1 MYSVIVVDG
10 DTETVELLKTGV
22 EWNRLGCRLA
32 GTALSIKEGLF
43 LVQTEKPDLVITD
56 MRIGREKENDF
67 LRILYERQQKK
78 RPLVIILSA
87 CRDFEEACRAIRYE
101 AALYLTKPPRMDE
114 LEEGIL
120 WVLDR
125 LEIKRRQIVRLAQE
139 KQERRD
145 GREEIMRS
153 ESGGLTKQKRLSG
166 NSSLPERT
174 GAENQGERPET
185 DDRGKEPGTK
195 RAERKDARAVSDRTL
210 SELQR
215 IRSGM
220 QNYSPFIREALRFI
234 DSHLEQELSLTVLCE
249 ELSLSHS
256 YFSKKFKRETGTG
269 YVTYVTMA
277 KMERA
282 RTLMEDPRNRA
293 NEIAKQLGYYD
304 YSYFFQNFR
313 RYFGCSPR
321 EFKSHGRI
329 PE

>member
-67 LRILYERQQKK
+67 LRILYERQQEK

-153 ESGGLTKQKRLSG
+153 ESGGLTKQKRLSETAACRSG
-166 NSSLPERT
+166 QELKIRANGLKQMTEAKSRGQSGQRERM
-174 GAENQGERPET
+174 
-185 DDRGKEPGTK
+185 PGLSPIA
-195 RAERKDARAVSDRTL
+195 RFLSFSASARACRITLPL
-210 SELQR
+210 SER
-215 IRSGM
+215 RSG
-220 QNYSPFIREALRFI
+220 
-234 DSHLEQELSLTVLCE
+234 SLTAIWNRSSPSQYCVRNSPCHIPTSARN
-249 ELSLSHS
+249 LS
-256 YFSKKFKRETGTG
+256 
-269 YVTYVTMA
+269 
-277 KMERA
+277 
-282 RTLMEDPRNRA
+282 
-293 NEIAKQLGYYD
+293 AKQGQD
-304 YSYFFQNFR
+304 T
-313 RYFGCSPR
+313 
-321 EFKSHGRI
+321 
-329 PE
+329 